1 MKKKWWH
8 EKVAY
13 QIYPKSFYD
22 SNGDGIG
29 DIPGIISKLDYLKDL
44 GVDIVWLSPCFCS
57 PLADQGYDISDYYN
71 IDPRFGTMDD
81 MDRLIAEA
89 KKRDMYILMDLVVNH
104 CSDEHEWFKKACED
118 PYGEYGK
125 FFYIQKAK
133 EDGSMP
139 NNWRSYFGGS
149 VWDQLPGHEDLYY
162 LHMFHK
168 KQPDLNWENP
178 AMREEVYKMINWW
191 LDRGLG
197 GFRIDAII
205 NIKKPLPLENYSY
218 PADRDD
224 GLVMPQRMLEDA
236 VGIGEFLGEMHERT
250 FKPHGAF
257 SVGEVFNVETKDLPE
272 FIGDDGYF
280 SSMFDFNETIFGSSI
295 KGWYDAK
302 RITPDDYKRCC
313 FESQQTMAEA
323 GGYFSN
329 IIENHDE
336 PRGVSRYLPD
346 GECNGQ
352 SKKMLAAMNVMLKGL
367 PFIYQGQEIGMEN
380 VVLENIKQVDDISTL
395 DEYEVAKK
403 AGLTDEEALKAV
415 NLYSRDNART
425 PMQWNDG
432 AQAGFTEGTPW
443 LYLNSNYKTI
453 NVEAE
458 KADPDSVL
466 NWYKALIRLR
476 KNSQFQEAVVYG
488 DTIPVLADSH
498 NIMAYYRKG
507 SEKTLLVIGNY
518 QMVPQTVDLPC
529 TPVQVLL
536 DNTAA
541 FGTRTASLP
550 AGYQDGKLTLEGYQA
565 LVLEVSC
572 R

>member
-22 SNGDGIG
+22 SNRDGIG

-149 VWDQLPGHEDLYY
+149 VWDQLPGHKDLYY

-403 AGLTDEEALKAV
+403 AGLTDEEALRAV

-458 KADPDSVL
+458 KDDPDSVL

-476 KNSQFQEAVVYG
+476 KNPQYQEAVVYG

-518 QMVPQTVDLPC
+518 QMAPQTVDLPC

>member
-89 KKRDMYILMDLVVNH
+89 KKCDMYILMDLVVNH

-453 NVEAE
+453 NVEAQ
-458 KADPDSVL
+458 KDDPDSVL

-476 KNSQFQEAVVYG
+476 KNPQYQEAVVYG

-518 QMVPQTVDLPC
+518 QMAPQTVDLPC

-550 AGYQDGKLTLEGYQA
+550 AGYQDGELTLEGYQA

>member
-57 PLADQGYDISDYYN
+57 PLADQGYDISDYYD

-205 NIKKPLPLENYSY
+205 NIKKPLPLKNYSY

-453 NVEAE
+453 NVEAQ
-458 KADPDSVL
+458 KDDPDSVL

-476 KNSQFQEAVVYG
+476 KNPQYQEAVVYG

-518 QMVPQTVDLPC
+518 QMAPQTVDLPC